1 MEDGRRDDELFE
13 RLSPEGKEVAPVGYR
28 HMTRRPTRA
37 AVLRMAESLPYRAA
51 GYVCGSFRKPI
62 SKCCGPDD
70 EQP

>member
-1 MEDGRRDDELFE
+1 MEDDRRDDLFA
-13 RLSPEGKEVAPVGYR
+13 RLSSEGKAVAPVGYR
-28 HMTRRPTRA
+28 HLTPRPNRA
-37 AVLRMAESLPYRAA
+37 AILRMAESLPYRAA